1 MWSNYLQA
9 ADMFYFTPTTHN
21 EMRMWTRWLTEPREQ
36 NIYELTL
43 TITEK
48 RDLQPEARF
57 T

>member
-1 MWSNYLQA
+1 MRSNYLQA
-9 ADMFYFTPTTHN
+9 ADMFYFIPTTHN